1 MIQLISLM
9 IMLPLLV
16 FYLWMFRDMTY
27 NDRLSSDS
35 KYTWTCAFI
44 FLNVF
49 AAVLYFIE
57 YRKKY

>member
-35 KYTWTCAFI
+35 KYTWTWAFI